1 MDSIIVLAAV
11 LVAAGVIALAAW
23 LIYSALPPK
32 LKQEEKTDKDYA
44 QEELNRILQPVED
57 EETAKQISEYKEK
70 DD

>member
-23 LIYSALPPK
+23 LIYRALHPK